1 MLDAPDNGLKPSEPG
16 WLGLEALDRG
26 VDWKTIV
33 ALGAETVCVRVDVR
47 SPAKKAGLRT
57 GDYVIEINT
66 ATFEAFHAGG
76 LQPGTRAVIKAWRD
90 GQVIWGEATISLRPK
105 PARKE
110 KLSVVPCGADV
121 ARNDRLKWLTH
132 VTGDPV
138 LLVADKALAARL
150 MVRYANRSGVSWP
163 GIKRL
168 AADLGVARRTIDYSI
183 QRLHRAGYVDIK
195 SGKKEGRSNEY
206 TLTWPALSSANVHR
220 LRP

>member
-110 KLSVVPCGADV
+110 KLS
-121 ARNDRLKWLTH
+121 
-132 VTGDPV
+132 
-138 LLVADKALAARL
+138 
-150 MVRYANRSGVSWP
+150 
-163 GIKRL
+163 
-168 AADLGVARRTIDYSI
+168 
-183 QRLHRAGYVDIK
+183 
-195 SGKKEGRSNEY
+195 
-206 TLTWPALSSANVHR
+206 
-220 LRP
+220 